1 MPVPGPQAPFEIRIC
16 FLSPPSYL
24 FSRRKY
30 RTLTNRLVSTHNL
43 YKDHQSKNNIGSTSH
58 RNIYS
63 CFRKPCP
70 INFFQNLFSNRREQA
85 CDLLRQFGTTGKTSR
100 LSQIGALSLHP
111 LEFSC
116 ITVFLHQKKFT
127 GLIYGIIK
135 PAEELKGHLLR
146 TG

>member
-1 MPVPGPQAPFEIRIC
+1 MTLKVADIQISAKVKIWPLVVASAVPPGPSRCTSQALE
-16 FLSPPSYL
+16 
-24 FSRRKY
+24 SR
-30 RTLTNRLVSTHNL
+30 NRDFIYT
-43 YKDHQSKNNIGSTSH
+43 
-58 RNIYS
+58 YS

-70 INFFQNLFSNRREQA
+70 NFFSKICVPTAASKHRQA
-85 CDLLRQFGTTGKTSR
+85 CDLLRQFGTTGNTSR

-116 ITVFLHQKKFT
+116 IAVFLHKKRFT

-135 PAEELKGHLLR
+135 PAEELKCLLR